1 MKEQVLFIALYAL
14 IGFIITFY
22 ICFIHDKGATVK
34 EMVEDGVSEGLTPQ
48 LTTSLAYS
56 GMFVFGTFWPAA
68 LVMAMFLRCKELFT
82 QKQS

>member
-1 MKEQVLFIALYAL
+1 MKEQCLLIALYAL

-22 ICFIHDKGATVK
+22 TCFIHDKGATVK
-34 EMVEDGVSEGLTPQ
+34 EMVEEGISEGLSAQ
-48 LTTSLAYS
+48 RAKAHACI

-82 QKQS
+82 KKQP